1 MMPSDIITPIF
12 WLAVLGFL
20 IVWLLVP
27 LVQRWT
33 HLRLM
38 EARPG
43 AHRGET
49 VSRFGGVALAVA
61 FVVVSAVVLIWFP
74 VDDPVRMKTRWV
86 IITTSLAMF
95 LLGLWDDIKPLGA
108 RKKLAAQ
115 VLIALLVCFCGVRI
129 ERFLSPF
136 GGVVYELG
144 WLGWPA
150 TVFWLVALT
159 NIVNLIDG
167 IDGLAGGV
175 SLMLMGLLAY
185 LGMNSGMGLVF
196 PILCAA
202 GMFGALLGFLRY
214 NFPPAKIYM
223 GDGGAYFLG
232 FLIGMLT
239 LVHSQ
244 KGTILAALIAPV
256 FALALPILDVALA
269 ILRRGI
275 KGLPIFRPDRRHIH
289 HRLLAS
295 GFSHRRTVL
304 TLYAVSLVCLVM
316 ALSLFWTQGRLLP
329 ILCGFMFL
337 LALLA
342 VRSLGL
348 GQDWFAVQG
357 AVGNMLRLR
366 KETRYALCLGRWLE
380 LEAERCPADGLC
392 EGYFFLISKLGFAR
406 VKLVLDDGVVGWE
419 SVKSADAA
427 NDQKLSMSVG
437 VGNVQAVELT
447 AEHAAMSS
455 KQFDLLAEL
464 AVEAWVR
471 AALRWEAVNGRPI
484 HVTARQI
491 ESK

>member
-43 AHRGET
+43 AHRGEM
-49 VSRFGGVALAVA
+49 VSRFGGVALAGA

-74 VDDPVRMKTRWV
+74 VDDPVRMKARWV

-304 TLYAVSLVCLVM
+304 TLYGVSLVCLVM

-366 KETRYALCLGRWLE
+366 KETRYALCLSRWLE

-392 EGYFFLISKLGFAR
+392 EGYFFLISKLGFVR
-406 VKLVLDDGVVGWE
+406 VRLVLADGEADWG
-419 SVKSADAA
+419 SAKSADAA
-427 NDQKLSMSVG
+427 NNQKLSMSVG

-455 KQFDLLAEL
+455 KQFDLIAEL

-471 AALRWEAVNGRPI
+471 AALRWEAVNGRPM

-491 ESK
+491 EPK

>member
-1 MMPSDIITPIF
+1 MMQPDLIIPIF
-12 WLAVLGFL
+12 WLVVIGFL
-20 IVWLLVP
+20 VVWLFVP
-27 LVQRWT
+27 LLQRWT
-33 HLRLM
+33 HSRMM

-43 AHRGET
+43 AGRGAA

-61 FVVVSAVVLIWFP
+61 FVVIAAVVLIWFP
-74 VDDPVRMKTRWV
+74 VDDPAKLKTRWV

-108 RKKLAAQ
+108 RKKLAGQ
-115 VLIALLVCFCGVRI
+115 VLIALVVCFCGVRVQL
-129 ERFLSPF
+129 FLNPF
-136 GGVVYELG
+136 GGGISEVG

-175 SLMLMGLLAY
+175 ALMLMGLLAY
-185 LGMNSGMGLVF
+185 LGMNSGLGLVF

-244 KGTILAALIAPV
+244 KGTVLAALIAPV

-304 TLYAVSLVCLVM
+304 TLYGVSLVCLVM

-380 LEAERCPADGLC
+380 LESERCSADGLS
-392 EGYFFLISKLGFAR
+392 ESYFFLIRKLGFAR
-406 VKLVLDDGVVGWE
+406 VKLVLDDGEAGWE
-419 SVKSADAA
+419 ISKSADAA
-427 NDQKLSMSVG
+427 NQHKLSMSVG
-437 VGNVQAVELT
+437 LGNVQAVEVT

-484 HVTARQI
+484 RVAASQS
-491 ESK
+491 EPK